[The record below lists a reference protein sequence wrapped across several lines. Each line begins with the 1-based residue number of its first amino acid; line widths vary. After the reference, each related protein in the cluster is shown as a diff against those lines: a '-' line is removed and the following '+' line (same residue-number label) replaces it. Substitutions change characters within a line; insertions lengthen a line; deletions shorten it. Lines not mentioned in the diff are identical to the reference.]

1 MRLKSTCNNYV
12 IWGMKKLHLPILLIL
27 VFLLPRFTKAQD
39 SLKSQI
45 IQIAKQ
51 SKGIV
56 GVSMLGIETRDTLNY
71 NGNARLVMHSVMKFP
86 IAITVLNLVDKG
98 KYKLDQKMKV
108 GKGDMHP
115 NTWSPM
121 RDKYPNGTEITIGEL
136 LSYMVS
142 QSDNNACDFLLKK
155 LGGTEKV
162 RSYLY
167 GLGIKGINIVASEG
181 DMAKAWEVQYT
192 NWCKPIDVVQ
202 LFDLF
207 CQGRLLSKSSNDFLY
222 KIMIET
228 TTGPKRLKGL
238 LPADAVVAH
247 KTGTSGTNDEGL
259 TPATNDVGIITLPNG
274 KHLAIAVFV
283 CNSKADDAT
292 RDSVIAQIAKAAW
305 DFFGH

>member
-1 MRLKSTCNNYV
+1 
-12 IWGMKKLHLPILLIL
+12 MKKPLLPMLLL
-27 VFLLPRFTKAQD
+27 VVFLFPQFSKAQD

-45 IQIAKQ
+45 VEIAKQ

-71 NGNARLVMHSVMKFP
+71 NGNSRLVMHSVMKFP
-86 IAITVLNLVDKG
+86 IAMTVLNLVDKG

-115 NTWSPM
+115 NTWSPL
-121 RDKYPNGTEITIGEL
+121 RDKYPDGAEITLGEL

-155 LGGTEKV
+155 LGGTQTV
-162 RSYLY
+162 MDYLQN
-167 GLGIKGINIVASEG
+167 LGVKGINIVASEG

-192 NWCKPIDVVQ
+192 NWCKPAEVVR
-202 LFDLF
+202 LLDLF
-207 CQGRLLSKSSNDFLY
+207 YSGKVLSKSSNDFLL
-222 KIMIET
+222 KIMTET

-247 KTGTSGTNDEGL
+247 KTGTSATNDEGL

-292 RDSVIAQIAKAAW
+292 RELVIAQIAKAAW
-305 DFFGH
+305 DFYGK

>member
-1 MRLKSTCNNYV
+1 
-12 IWGMKKLHLPILLIL
+12 MKKLHLPILLIL
-27 VFLLPRFTKAQD
+27 ILVCSQFTNAQD
-39 SLKSQI
+39 SLKTRI
-45 IQIAKQ
+45 IEIAKQ

-56 GVSMLGIETRDTLNY
+56 GVSILNIETRDTLNY

-86 IAITVLNLVDKG
+86 IAMTVLNQVDKG

-121 RDKYPNGTEITIGEL
+121 RDKYPNGSEITLNEL

-155 LGGTEKV
+155 LGGTQTV
-162 RSYLY
+162 LNYLY
-167 GLGIKGINIVASEG
+167 SLGIKGINIVASEG

-192 NWCKPIDVVQ
+192 NWCKPADVAH
-202 LFDLF
+202 LLDLF
-207 CQGRLLSKSSNDFLY
+207 YSGKVLSKSSNDFLY
-222 KIMIET
+222 KIMTET

-238 LPADAVVAH
+238 LPADAIVAH

-274 KHLAIAVFV
+274 KHMAIAVFV
-283 CNSKADDAT
+283 CNSKADEAT

-305 DFFGH
+305 DGYSH

>member
-1 MRLKSTCNNYV
+1 
-12 IWGMKKLHLPILLIL
+12 MKKPLLPILLLVIL
-27 VFLLPRFTKAQD
+27 LLPQFSKAQD

-56 GVSMLGIETRDTLNY
+56 GVSIQGIETRDTLNY
-71 NGNARLVMHSVMKFP
+71 NGNSRLVMHSVMKFP
-86 IAITVLNLVDKG
+86 IAMTVLNLVDKG

-115 NTWSPM
+115 NTWSPL
-121 RDKYPNGTEITIGEL
+121 RDKYPDGAEITLGEL

-142 QSDNNACDFLLKK
+142 QSDNNACDFILKK
-155 LGGTEKV
+155 LGGTQTV
-162 RSYLY
+162 MDYLQ

-192 NWCKPIDVVQ
+192 NWCKPVEVAHLLDMFYSGKV
-202 LFDLF
+202 
-207 CQGRLLSKSSNDFLY
+207 LSKSSNDFLL
-222 KIMIET
+222 KIMTET

-247 KTGTSGTNDEGL
+247 KTGTSATNDEGL
-259 TPATNDVGIITLPNG
+259 SPATNDVGIITLPNG

-292 RDSVIAQIAKAAW
+292 RELVIAQIAKAAW
-305 DFFGH
+305 DEYGH

>member
-1 MRLKSTCNNYV
+1 
-12 IWGMKKLHLPILLIL
+12 MKKPLLPILLL
-27 VFLLPRFTKAQD
+27 VIFLFPQFSKAQD
-39 SLKSQI
+39 SLKNQI

-56 GVSMLGIETRDTLNY
+56 GVSILGIETRDTLNY
-71 NGNARLVMHSVMKFP
+71 NGNSRLVMHSVMKFP
-86 IAITVLNLVDKG
+86 IAMTVLNLVDKG

-115 NTWSPM
+115 NTWSPL
-121 RDKYPNGTEITIGEL
+121 RDKYPDGTEITLSEL

-155 LGGTEKV
+155 LGGTQTV
-162 RSYLY
+162 MDYLQS
-167 GLGIKGINIVASEG
+167 LGIKGINIVASEG

-192 NWCKPIDVVQ
+192 NWCKPAEGAH
-202 LFDLF
+202 LLDLF
-207 CQGRLLSKSSNDFLY
+207 YSGKVLSKNSNDFLL
-222 KIMIET
+222 KIMTET

-259 TPATNDVGIITLPNG
+259 TPATNDIGIITLPNG

-283 CNSKADDAT
+283 CNSKVDDAT
-292 RDSVIAQIAKAAW
+292 RELVIAQIAKAAW
-305 DFFGH
+305 DVYGH